1 MTLKGGFAGDTG
13 TGFDVR
19 AKGVTIRGFV
29 IEGFDVGI
37 QLNLQDKDLD
47 IDDSKDFT
55 ATNNTIK
62 KNKVGIKSYN
72 SLPGVVINYNVFE
85 DNDYAIENDEGKG
98 GSQYVDARYNYWG
111 CDDGPYVEVIF
122 EEETTTCIDWN
133 KKGECVQYQ
142 TTKVSRFY
150 QYVAGTPPD
159 KEDYLTTLDPDC
171 EKIIGEKVEHWNHPA
186 FDWSPYKVILGG
198 EGEAPE
204 CGNEKLDEGEECDG
218 DLALRMA
225 KPAATTARS
234 L

>member
-1 MTLKGGFAGDTG
+1 MILTERSLLRHGTYEENVIIDIEDLFLIGGVPADPTVNWGADGTCDLKGGFAGDTG

-19 AKGVTIRGFV
+19 AKGVTISGFV

-47 IDDSKDFT
+47 IDASKDFT

-72 SLPGVVINYNVFE
+72 SLPGVVLNYNVFE

-111 CDDGPYVEVIF
+111 CDEGPYIEVIF

-133 KKGECVQYQ
+133 KKDECVQYE

-159 KEDYLTTLDPDC
+159 KGRLPDNS
-171 EKIIGEKVEHWNHPA
+171 G
-186 FDWSPYKVILGG
+186 S
-198 EGEAPE
+198 
-204 CGNEKLDEGEECDG
+204 
-218 DLALRMA
+218 
-225 KPAATTARS
+225 
-234 L
+234 